1 MLAIHLL
8 LSNVHRGDTQPR
20 SNIAFTAPRDN
31 WLWANNL
38 YKASAHPFLCSLFTL
53 GVSTP
58 TDLLTVLPLVL
69 FWCTLLRFYT
79 SLWCTGYTVPGALYP
94 CDYVHIPPQ
103 SSHFSLSPSVPLS
116 MSRNV
121 THINYVYLHS
131 GYAKITLSTL
141 FLRI

>member
-20 SNIAFTAPRDN
+20 SNIAFTAPHDN

-69 FWCTLLRFYT
+69 LCFTLVYSFKVYLSVVYRVHCTLVTMSTYPLNPHT
-79 SLWCTGYTVPGALYP
+79 SLSHPPSHCQCHVMS
-94 CDYVHIPPQ
+94 HI
-103 SSHFSLSPSVPLS
+103 S
-116 MSRNV
+116 
-121 THINYVYLHS
+121 
-131 GYAKITLSTL
+131 ITSTSTQDM
-141 FLRI
+141 RR

>member
-1 MLAIHLL
+1 MIIGCGPTTCTRHQRTHSCAAYLPWA
-8 LSNVHRGDTQPR
+8 SQPPQ
-20 SNIAFTAPRDN
+20 I
-31 WLWANNL
+31 
-38 YKASAHPFLCSLFTL
+38 YSLFYPWC
-53 GVSTP
+53 SSS
-58 TDLLTVLPLVL
+58 LL
-69 FWCTLLRFYT
+69 WCTLLRFYT
-79 SLWCTGYTVPGALYP
+79 SLWCTGYTVTGALYP

-141 FLRI
+141 FFKNLVYMVTRRGCQNWNHLHISIRILT

>member
-38 YKASAHPFLCSLFTL
+38 YKASAHPFLCSLFISQPPQIYSL
-53 GVSTP
+53 FYPWCSSS
-58 TDLLTVLPLVL
+58 LL
-69 FWCTLLRFYT
+69 WCTLLRFT
-79 SLWCTGYTVPGALYP
+79 SLWCTGYTVTGALYL

-103 SSHFSLSPSVPLS
+103 SSHFSLSLSVHCQCHV
-116 MSRNV
+116 MS
-121 THINYVYLHS
+121 HIS
-131 GYAKITLSTL
+131 ITSTSTQDM
-141 FLRI
+141 RR